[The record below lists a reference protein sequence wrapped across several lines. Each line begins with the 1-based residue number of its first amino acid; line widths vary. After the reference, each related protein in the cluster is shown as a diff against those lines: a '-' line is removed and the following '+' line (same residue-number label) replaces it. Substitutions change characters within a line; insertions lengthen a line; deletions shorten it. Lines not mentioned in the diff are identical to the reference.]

1 MQDSHSPIKNEEVRL
16 ELQGSC
22 KKDNNHMMSPNPKYL
37 KPAQGNSSLSL
48 GGLLDNQENEKQV
61 QGVGATGTNR
71 ARLDRKADEI
81 KQLKKRA

>member
-16 ELQGSC
+16 ALQGSC
-22 KKDNNHMMSPNPKYL
+22 KKDHNMMSPNPKCV